1 MALPLESCWYKLHE
15 EAPCWWIFVLTWF
28 WITSDMQIIPHEQG
42 LVFIEMKQDSNL
54 LEVIHFDVCSPMG
67 AEAHSGY
74 HYVLTSLTIWVD
86 TGVFTLWFTSLK
98 YWKVQFCFR
107 SEVRRNKR
115 INCLR
120 YDHRN
125 EYLSYEFWYTV
136 KTMWKLFRS
145 SCHLEHH
152 SVMMCLNVIAAPYLI
167 WCILWCLLSNYHYRL
182 WVMH

>member
-1 MALPLESCWYKLHE
+1 MNHKS
-15 EAPCWWIFVLTWF
+15 
-28 WITSDMQIIPHEQG
+28 
-42 LVFIEMKQDSNL
+42 EMLKSSNP
-54 LEVIHFDVCSPMG
+54 F
-67 AEAHSGY
+67 
-74 HYVLTSLTIWVD
+74 
-86 TGVFTLWFTSLK
+86 
-98 YWKVQFCFR
+98 Q

-125 EYLSYEFWYTV
+125 EYLSYEFWYAV

-152 SVMMCLNVIAAPYLI
+152 SVMMCLNVIATHYLV
-167 WCILWCLLSNYHYRL
+167 WCMLSCLLSNYHYRL